1 MTIISTLAVWAI
13 VSLSVV
19 GAVVV
24 LNRLTIWVKGV
35 VKRIKNFNFQCEM
48 PDLDDVQP

>member
-1 MTIISTLAVWAI
+1 MMIISTIAVWVIA
-13 VSLSVV
+13 SLNVV

-24 LNRLTIWVKGV
+24 LNRLTIWSEKV
-35 VKRIKNFNFQCEM
+35 VNRIKNFKFQCGM